1 MAVGELGGHHKNI
14 IFIYFADDISIYV
27 YLYSIVYDGII
38 TPRCFSSSQGK
49 SYTDQVVI
57 SRAYRNKCM

>member
-1 MAVGELGGHHKNI
+1 MAVGELGGYHKNI
-14 IFIYFADDISIYV
+14 IFIYFADEIYIYV

-38 TPRCFSSSQGK
+38 IPICFSSSQGK